1 MEDGKWT
8 MENGNISTF
17 NISTFNLSNAPDPDN
32 AGVGNGLWSLT
43 KVGSTP
49 TVGRFN

>member
-1 MEDGKWT
+1 M
-8 MENGNISTF
+8 
-17 NISTFNLSNAPDPDN
+17 LSALNAPDPDN

-49 TVGRFN
+49 TANRFN

>member
-1 MEDGKWT
+1 MLQNLKP
-8 MENGNISTF
+8 ST
-17 NISTFNLSNAPDPDN
+17 SKPLTLNAPDPDN

-49 TVGRFN
+49 TAGRFN